1 MPRVRR
7 VSVTLAAVVALAAPG
22 VAAESRVGPHVNV
35 AVEPRADCPSEA
47 DFVAALNGALTSS
60 SLDAVPPS
68 RYEISYRDEEHGMR
82 GTLLVT
88 TEGEGPPLS
97 RTVHA
102 STCREAAEALALI
115 LVLIID
121 PLAAA
126 SPHFPEPA
134 PPREPELPAQAPSPP
149 PRGELVRPRAAEPT
163 PVDRSRA
170 GRLGA
175 AVALG
180 AATGILPGI
189 APAGDVS
196 ASFAFSRVPLE
207 LRAGG
212 GFLGPKEQDAAGG
225 TIRFWAYAAHVAVC
239 GVRRTSAPTSLGIC
253 AGGSVHWV
261 FTDARNFFRATTTNV
276 VVPSATAGAFARY
289 AFGKGDRW
297 SVGLEVEAGLVLAPT
312 TWNVLPAG
320 DVHHTS
326 TFTGRAAG
334 VLAVEL
340 F

>member
-1 MPRVRR
+1 MTVGPPRQHARSMPRVRR

-149 PRGELVRPRAAEPT
+149 PRGELVRC
-163 PVDRSRA
+163 
-170 GRLGA
+170 L
-175 AVALG
+175 
-180 AATGILPGI
+180 
-189 APAGDVS
+189 
-196 ASFAFSRVPLE
+196 
-207 LRAGG
+207 
-212 GFLGPKEQDAAGG
+212 
-225 TIRFWAYAAHVAVC
+225 
-239 GVRRTSAPTSLGIC
+239 
-253 AGGSVHWV
+253 
-261 FTDARNFFRATTTNV
+261 FT
-276 VVPSATAGAFARY
+276 
-289 AFGKGDRW
+289 
-297 SVGLEVEAGLVLAPT
+297 
-312 TWNVLPAG
+312 
-320 DVHHTS
+320 H
-326 TFTGRAAG
+326 
-334 VLAVEL
+334 
-340 F
+340 